1 MMTKLRERTAFIL
14 WFVIF
19 AFIGLIVVEWGADY
33 SRTSKT
39 GGGDSVGVIN
49 GENISAMDFQAALRN
64 AASQLP
70 RDQRDDQGRLVSQVW
85 EALIREVVLKQEM
98 DRLGIRVTDKEVAY
112 YTLKQPPP
120 AVRNIEVFQTDGA
133 FDPIKYEQ
141 FLSDRTAL
149 QEPTN
154 KNFLMQVESMM
165 GQQLLNYKLQ
175 RLIMESVQV
184 SPADVREYYS
194 EQHEKAEV
202 EYLFVP
208 SRTIADEEV
217 EISAADLAAY
227 YREQEAEF
235 RHAEQVRLEYA
246 YFPKVASAEDSL
258 QVGEEAKRLR
268 QEIEAGADF
277 AELAGVMSDDAGSA
291 SKGGDLG
298 TFGRGRMVKLFEEA
312 AFALAEGEVSQPV
325 QTRFGWHLIK
335 VEERLEEDKKEKIRT
350 RHILLNFKASRQ
362 TEETLR
368 SWAEEFQAKAETE
381 NFEAAILASGMQAS
395 DSGYLS
401 RDMAVPMLGQGT
413 AWMVN
418 MFFDPEASPVSKV
431 AENEHGLW
439 VAHLVERRP
448 EGVAPLAEVREQI
461 ERAVRTRKKV
471 EKAGQKLEAVRQQ
484 VLNDGAALAKAVEE
498 AGLELRRPEPF
509 ARSESVSE
517 VGSRNAF
524 IGAAFRLEPGE
535 LSEVIELPPRGAYLI
550 SLIGKLPVDEEKFES
565 ERAQAAQQL
574 LRERQEE
581 ALQNWFAH
589 VFETAEIVDNRH
601 HFHAF

>member
-19 AFIGLIVVEWGADY
+19 AFVGLIVVEWGADY

-39 GGGDSVGVIN
+39 GGDDSVGVIN
-49 GENISAMDFQAALRN
+49 GESISAKDFQVALRN

-70 RDQRDDQGRLVSQVW
+70 RDQRDDRGRLVRQVW
-85 EALIREVVLKQEM
+85 EAMVREVVLKQEM

-120 AVRNIEVFQTDGA
+120 AVRSIEAFQTDGE

-154 KNFLMQVESMM
+154 KNFIMQVESMM

-175 RLIMESVQV
+175 RLIMETVQV
-184 SPADVREYYS
+184 SPADVREYYAG
-194 EQHEKAEV
+194 QHEKAEV

-208 SRTIADEEV
+208 SRTVGDEEV
-217 EISAADLAAY
+217 EISDADLAAY
-227 YREQEAEF
+227 YREQQGEF
-235 RHAEQVRLEYA
+235 KHVEQVRLEYV

-258 QVGEEAKRLR
+258 QVGEEIKRLR

-277 AELAGVMSDDAGSA
+277 AELAEVASDDAGTA

-298 TFGRGRMVKLFEEA
+298 TFGRGRMVKPFEEA
-312 AFALAEGEVSQPV
+312 AFALVAGEISQPL

-335 VEERLEEDKKEKIRT
+335 VEERLEEDGEEKVRA

-368 SWAEEFQAKAETE
+368 SWAEEFQTRAETE
-381 NFEAAILASGMQAS
+381 SFEAAVLASGMQVN
-395 DSGYLS
+395 DSGYLG
-401 RDMAVPMLGQGT
+401 RDMAVPTLGQGT

-418 MFFDPEASPVSKV
+418 MFFDPEASPVGKV
-431 AENEHGLW
+431 VENEQGLW
-439 VAHLVERRP
+439 VAQLVERRP
-448 EGVAPLAEVREQI
+448 EGVSPLEEVHEQV
-461 ERAVRTRKKV
+461 ERAVRNRKKA

-484 VLNDGAALAKAVEE
+484 VLNGVELEKAAEE
-498 AGLELRRPEPF
+498 AELELRKPEPF
-509 ARSESVSE
+509 ARSESVSG

-524 IGAAFRLEPGE
+524 IGAAFRLQPGE

-550 SLIGKLPVDEEKFES
+550 GLIGKVPVDEEKFEAES
-565 ERAQAAQQL
+565 AQAAQQL

-581 ALQNWFAH
+581 ALQNWFAY

-601 HFHAF
+601 YFHSF